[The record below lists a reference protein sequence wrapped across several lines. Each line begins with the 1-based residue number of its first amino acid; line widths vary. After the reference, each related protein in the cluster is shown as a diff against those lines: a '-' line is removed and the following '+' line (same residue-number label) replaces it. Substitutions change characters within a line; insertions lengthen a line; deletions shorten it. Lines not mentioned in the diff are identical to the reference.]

1 MEIKVYKAW
10 NPDAIRKTTPSK
22 RIREALESTDKI
34 LSYLSELKPKMLT
47 DYVTGLTKRLV
58 DVVKDF
64 AMDTGFLDYGE
75 ITQDLDHL
83 NPHPELRDAII
94 LYVFN
99 HLDLPKPPQSGS
111 EEIGVR
117 SLNTT
122 KAYERLSYHQAKTIA
137 DLLGNEKAVPLWKR
151 VVAKKL
157 EAKKIEYEKRQRE
170 REEKGET
177 IPSLTEVREGAIKR
191 WTEIGLG
198 DFVACVF
205 DEHSEVF
212 RFDCCITHEALKDL
226 EDPDWAYLAS
236 CYIGDAPEYN
246 TFGTKS
252 LRRTQTLHHGDFC
265 DEFYWDNRYH
275 KDPKQPDLEFTR
287 RLGKDQGEEK

>member
-10 NPDAIRKTTPSK
+10 NPDAIRKTTPNK
-22 RIREALESTDKI
+22 RIREALESTNKI
-34 LSYLSELKPKMLT
+34 LSYLRELKPKILT
-47 DYVTGLTKRLV
+47 EYVPALTKRLT

-64 AMDTGFLDYGE
+64 QMDTGFLDHEE
-75 ITQDLDHL
+75 ITKDLEHL
-83 NPHPELRDAII
+83 NEHSKLRDAII
-94 LYVFN
+94 LYVFK
-99 HLDLPKPPQSGS
+99 HLDLPEVPQSGS
-111 EEIGVR
+111 EEISVK

-122 KAYERLSYHQAKTIA
+122 KAYERLAYHRAKTLA
-137 DLLGNEKAVPLWKR
+137 DLLGDEQAVTLWKR
-151 VVAKKL
+151 VVAKRL
-157 EAKKIEYEKRQRE
+157 EAEKIEYERRQRE
-170 REEKGET
+170 REEKGEA
-177 IPSLTEVREGAIKR
+177 ILSLTEVRERAIKR

-226 EDPDWAYLAS
+226 EDPDWAYLAT

-275 KDPKQPDLEFTR
+275 KNPKQPDLEFTR
-287 RLGKDQGEEK
+287 SLGRDQE